1 MHVAHPPLDHRP
13 VGWWRTS
20 DGRWCL
26 PASRIA
32 QTLPVS
38 ARSKMRWL
46 QLVVL
51 VLGMGGSCLMLY
63 GNGQNIAGDGGER
76 ATISGTVVVIVVGM
90 LVVVSAVTGE
100 RRSRRQHTALR
111 SRPEM

>member
-1 MHVAHPPLDHRP
+1 MDVAHRSLDHRP

-26 PASRIA
+26 PASRMA
-32 QTLPVS
+32 QTLPAS

-63 GNGQNIAGDGGER
+63 GNAQNIAGDGGEL
-76 ATISGTVVVIVVGM
+76 ATITGTVVVIVVGM
-90 LVVVSAVTGE
+90 LVVVSAVSGE

-111 SRPEM
+111 

>member
-1 MHVAHPPLDHRP
+1 MDVAHAPLDHRP
-13 VGWWRTS
+13 VGWWRTA

-26 PASRIA
+26 PASRMA
-32 QTLPVS
+32 QTLPVG

-51 VLGMGGSCLMLY
+51 MLGMGGSYLVLY
-63 GNGQNIAGDGGER
+63 GNAQNTTGNGGEP
-76 ATISGTVVVIVVGM
+76 ATIAGTVVVFVVGM
-90 LVVVSAVTGE
+90 LVAVSAVTGE

-111 SRPEM
+111 

>member
-1 MHVAHPPLDHRP
+1 
-13 VGWWRTS
+13 
-20 DGRWCL
+20 
-26 PASRIA
+26 
-32 QTLPVS
+32 
-38 ARSKMRWL
+38 MRWL

-51 VLGMGGSCLMLY
+51 VLGMGGSYLMLY
-63 GNGQNIAGDGGER
+63 GNAQDGGEQ
-76 ATISGTVVVIVVGM
+76 ATITGTVVVIVVGL